1 MAVNASTQ
9 FQEIL
14 KEFGSLAGKDFF
26 KGSVQSVSNL
36 TKQIESARGITTEMV
51 KKNLVFTATS
61 LDKVT
66 RNIEAAA
73 QEQVSMM
80 RGNLKALQKAQEEQ
94 NHAEINR
101 LEAVIR
107 ETQTRYDALNRQQQT
122 ELNNALKFYKQS
134 EKAYKQQEERL
145 TARRDKIEELGKVGA
160 VASQGLEGLEK
171 ALTGFTGSLQN
182 LDSLAEGFKSGGE
195 ALSKGLRG
203 LQARAAKKAEDS
215 GGGIIGGLSVGLGKL
230 STAALAITAVVG
242 GALAIFKVM
251 QGLEEKVK
259 EFNKGL
265 IDTVGVNDLLL
276 DGTQG
281 VGESLAVWRKAFT
294 DADFANSM
302 GMTLD
307 EIKAL
312 PGALKS
318 ANLIVRDF
326 GGSLF
331 KMKDFIF
338 GAKAAA
344 VSLGV
349 SFETAL
355 ERSTYFK
362 EELGIIGESGDLLN
376 KISEEF
382 ANIRDMALQSGY
394 STDAFYQKIKSL
406 TDGMENMNN
415 RTEEAGRLLLSF
427 TRVLGAKGANAFLTS
442 MGAGLG
448 GEGYTEL
455 IKRQMLT
462 GRKRIVPI
470 LQTEAEYMH
479 KVLSKDYQ
487 KALGEAD
494 TKTILARAGLVQ
506 FGIDMEKDMK
516 SLQQMTIEQQEDLVS
531 SLLANKTTEGLGR
544 EIQKLI
550 TVAKGSKQ
558 GATGGQVSTA
568 MGELGATG
576 SIALKYAQLEAHLAG
591 KSIDSMTDIQKLA
604 LEQLSGL
611 SKEQIEQFRVIQR
624 KMRGDLRYA
633 RSLATSG
640 REITKEQ
647 TERLEKMGLK
657 VEGGRILSKDR
668 GSEVKTETDYL
679 LAQREALESIKE
691 KTDAYTQE
699 ALLQDVAENTLTS
712 ADMINNHLGEILMNL
727 SSYVVGIFNFMD
739 KETTSEDKTT
749 RDAILGELAAEIKTL
764 NAQNQDEAKQV
775 RQIESKMAKR
785 AAELAKKGETTDY
798 DEEYQKLKQDKE
810 NTQKDI
816 ETRKNKSEVLKRQ
829 RTLIRSGEFSVK
841 GKIKGDILSGSQVT
855 AASQL
860 AGEGIDIGLSPAAQ
874 ETVKD
879 LQTIRGLGF
888 ASMDEMVNY
897 LVNHASDD
905 DPRSREVENFLTE
918 KGYTVAFQ
926 KEGATHLVGSQ
937 DPSAATI
944 SPAAA
949 TLSNSLLK
957 GAVLMKGGNIVH
969 ATEGARLTKLDALG
983 QVQPFELSEGALD
996 ARVQALRT
1004 KQEAAARREGTSVH
1018 GTSTPIILRT
1028 DEELKAEAE
1037 RQLYAEGELLT
1048 AKGGVKPEDIQ
1059 AAFAVT
1065 PSERVQEAKD
1075 DAKGLTPLNPEVRTA
1090 TIEMEREAAKKIA
1103 EDERSRNKA
1112 DLLTALKLGSDASND
1127 AIYQA
1132 LQTRPALG
1140 GLAQSAGFFLDDPEI
1155 TSADDL
1161 YVSKYGVFK
1170 LNPRDLPSM
1179 LGGGVAFTKP
1189 GGAVDQL
1196 AKGMGMNIGTVTIHV
1211 DGSKSPEE
1219 TGKAVVGELLK
1230 LKKRKEGKAI

>member
-215 GGGIIGGLSVGLGKL
+215 GGGIMGGLSVGLGKL

-276 DGTQG
+276 EGTQG
-281 VGESLAVWRKAFT
+281 VGDSLAMWRKAFS

-394 STDAFYQKIKSL
+394 STEAFYQKIKSL

-448 GEGYTEL
+448 GEGYTDL

-479 KVLSKDYQ
+479 KVLSKDYES
-487 KALGEAD
+487 ALGETD
-494 TKTILARAGLVQ
+494 TKTILARAGLDQ
-506 FGIDMEKDMK
+506 FGKDMGRDMK

-531 SLLANKTTEGLGR
+531 SLLANKKTEGLGR

-591 KSIDSMTDIQKLA
+591 KSIDSMSDIQKLA
-604 LEQLSGL
+604 LEQFSGL

-640 REITKEQ
+640 KEITEEQ
-647 TERLEKMGLK
+647 TKRLEKMGLK

-691 KTDAYTQE
+691 NTDAYTQE

-785 AAELAKKGETTDY
+785 AAELAKKGETTDE
-798 DEEYQKLKQDKE
+798 DAEYQKLKQDKE

-841 GKIKGDILSGSQVT
+841 GKIKGDILSGSQLT

-860 AGEGIDIGLSPAAQ
+860 AGEGIDIGLSPTAQ
-874 ETVKD
+874 ATVKD

-897 LVNHASDD
+897 LVNQASD
-905 DPRSREVENFLTE
+905 DPRSREVEKFLSE

-926 KEGATHLVGSQ
+926 KQGATHLVGSQ
-937 DPSAATI
+937 DPAAQTI
-944 SPAAA
+944 SD
-949 TLSNSLLK
+949 SRLK

-969 ATEGARLTKLDALG
+969 ATEGARLTKLDGG
-983 QVQPFELSEGALD
+983 QAQPFALPEGAL
-996 ARVQALRT
+996 QA
-1004 KQEAAARREGTSVH
+1004 KMAALSASDQAALAASDGYYTGAV
-1018 GTSTPIILRT
+1018 RT

-1059 AAFAVT
+1059 EALKVT
-1065 PSERVQEAKD
+1065 PSQRVQEAREE
-1075 DAKGLTPLNPEVRTA
+1075 AKGLTPLNAEVRTA